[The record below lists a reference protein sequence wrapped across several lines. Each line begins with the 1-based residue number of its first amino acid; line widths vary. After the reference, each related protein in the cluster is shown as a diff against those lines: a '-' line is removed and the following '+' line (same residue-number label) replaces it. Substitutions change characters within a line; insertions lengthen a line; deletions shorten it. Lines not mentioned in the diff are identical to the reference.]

1 MINLVSESVTH
12 NYYAHAKEEL
22 LIKVNTRDSFSFLVD
37 KIKKERRKKRK
48 TQNTWPPDFL
58 TVWKPAWQM
67 LRSPSPRLKTSSKEE
82 AWNMYY

>member
-1 MINLVSESVTH
+1 MMINLVSESVTH

-48 TQNTWPPDFL
+48 TQNT
-58 TVWKPAWQM
+58 
-67 LRSPSPRLKTSSKEE
+67 
-82 AWNMYY
+82 